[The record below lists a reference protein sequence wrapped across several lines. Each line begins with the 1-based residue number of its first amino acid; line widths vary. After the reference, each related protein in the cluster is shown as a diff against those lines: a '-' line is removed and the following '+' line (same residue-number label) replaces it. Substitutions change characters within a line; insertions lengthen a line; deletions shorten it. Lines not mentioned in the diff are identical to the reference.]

1 MTNILRHAQAKQIVM
16 QLRDELHE
24 QDEKNRQDDRQAITL
39 AVHDDGIGFDMAQID
54 GNPKR
59 GIGLRARLEA
69 VAHFDIVAEPGSA
82 EEALQSVAQHPID
95 LILMD
100 IELRGSINVIDLT
113 ARFHVDFPEIAVLIL
128 SMHDKTEYLM
138 QSVQAGARGYV
149 LKDAPGKDI
158 VISGGIYY
166 SAALAQKLMRPM
178 TPGQLLT
185 ARERQVLQDIA
196 NGESN
201 KQIAPDLAL
210 SMRTVEAH
218 RLNIKRKLDIAGQA
232 ELIKFVVENNFR

>member
-1 MTNILRHAQAKQIVM
+1 MSDQPSTKIMLVDDHPLV
-16 QLRDELHE
+16 RD
-24 QDEKNRQDDRQAITL
+24 
-39 AVHDDGIGFDMAQID
+39 
-54 GNPKR
+54 
-59 GIGLRARLEA
+59 GLRARLEA
-69 VAHFDIVAEPGSA
+69 VPHFDIVAEAGSA
-82 EEALQSVAQHPID
+82 EEALQRAGQQPID

-100 IELRGSINVIDLT
+100 INLRGSINGIDLT

-158 VISGGIYY
+158 VHAIETVISGGIYY
-166 SAALAQKLMRPM
+166 SAALAQKLARPM

-185 ARERQVLQDIA
+185 ARERQVLQHIA

-201 KQIAPDLAL
+201 KQIARELDL
-210 SMRTVEAH
+210 SVRTVEAH
-218 RLNIKRKLDIAGQA
+218 RLNIKRKLDIDGQA
-232 ELIKFVVENNFR
+232 ELIKFAVENNFR